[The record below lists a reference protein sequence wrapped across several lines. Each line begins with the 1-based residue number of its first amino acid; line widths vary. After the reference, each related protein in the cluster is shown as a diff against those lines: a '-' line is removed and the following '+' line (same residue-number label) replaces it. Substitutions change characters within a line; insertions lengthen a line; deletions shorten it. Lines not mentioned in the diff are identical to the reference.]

1 MNLESPF
8 KNISLTRFLEEIDSQ
23 KFSWIIKRLSGNDTG
38 LTGGHQVGL
47 YVPRTFLETFIPE
60 ICSKEEHNPSLTF
73 KCYVPSQDY
82 MAPNVKA
89 IYYNSKY
96 HPELGL
102 KKKYDEFRLTCWGG
116 RQSPLQNH
124 EYTGS
129 ICMIAAKRT
138 GNDINVLCWIA
149 ENADQEDL
157 IEYWLGKEIE
167 PGQIYNSEQLENQDK
182 NIIKLLPKSW
192 FSSFPSGRQI
202 FDFIE
207 SQLPQ
212 YSWEKTIDELL
223 LKRRSL
229 EFEVFTEVERRD
241 VLPNVK
247 DGFTSVDEFVK
258 YANSVSN
265 RRKSRTGISLELHL
279 ESIFRHKQLQF
290 EAQAVTEQNKKPD
303 FLFPSGSAYHNAMF
317 PEFKL
322 HMLASKTCCK
332 DRWRQVINEADR
344 IKTKHLFTLQEGVSE
359 NQLDEMSSNGI
370 VLVVPSPIINSFP
383 INYRDKIMNLTGFVD
398 FIKTSQQ

>member
-1 MNLESPF
+1 MNLESQF
-8 KNISLTRFLEEIDSQ
+8 KNISLTRFLEEIDNQ

-47 YVPRTFLETFIPE
+47 YVPRTFVESFIPE
-60 ICSKEEHNPSLTF
+60 ICTTKEHNPSKKF
-73 KCYVPSQDY
+73 NCYIPSQDY
-82 MAPNVKA
+82 MATNVRG

-96 HPELGL
+96 LPELGL
-102 KKKYDEFRLTCWGG
+102 KKKYNEFRLTCWGG
-116 RQSPLQNH
+116 KQSPLQNH

-129 ICMIAAKRT
+129 ICMIAAKR
-138 GNDINVLCWIA
+138 NDSDINVLCWIA
-149 ENADQEDL
+149 ENAEQEDL
-157 IEYWLGKEIE
+157 IENWLGKEIE
-167 PGQIYNSEQLENQDK
+167 PGQIYNSEFQEIK
-182 NIIKLLPKSW
+182 ERSIIERFPQSW
-192 FSSFPSGRQI
+192 FLAFPSGRQI

-207 SQLPQ
+207 NQIPQ
-212 YSWEKTIDELL
+212 SSWKKTIDELL

-229 EFEVFTEVERRD
+229 EFDVFTEIERRD
-241 VLPNVK
+241 VLPNVTC
-247 DGFTSVDEFVK
+247 GFTSVDDFVK

-265 RRKSRTGISLELHL
+265 RRKSRAGTSLELHL
-279 ESIFRHKQLQF
+279 ESIFHNEQLQF

-303 FLFPSGSAYHNAMF
+303 FLFPSGNAYHNAMF

-370 VLVVPSPIINSFP
+370 VLVVPAPIINSFP
-383 INYRDKIMNLTGFVD
+383 LSYRNKIMNLTGFVD
-398 FIKTSQQ
+398 LIKASQP